1 MRAEQIVEYGA
12 PLQASEKETPAPQGT
27 EVLVKISRCG
37 VCHSDVHVHDG
48 FFHMGGGNKADI
60 RAGRKLPFTLG
71 HEIVGE
77 VVALGPE
84 ATGVALGARRL
95 VYPWIGCRECPT
107 CTRGLEHLCPRPRNL
122 GINVDGG
129 FATHVLVAHPR
140 YLLDYTGIP
149 EDIAGPYACSGLTAF
164 GAIKKVLPAGEGDPV
179 LILGA
184 GGVGMMGIQIFK
196 ALTGTAPYV
205 ADIDPRKREAALAA
219 GAAAVFDPTDE
230 KAVISE
236 IAKATGGC
244 HAVIDFVGAEATTR
258 IATKALRRGGQAVI
272 VGLFGGMYQLPI
284 PMFPWNGISVG
295 GSYVGSLAEME
306 ELLALVKAGKV
317 APIPVTLR
325 PLAEAGQSLADLAAG
340 KVVGRVVLTP

>member
-12 PLQASEKETPAPQGT
+12 SLQAADKAEPTPQGT
-27 EVLVKISRCG
+27 EVLVRISRCG

-48 FFHMGGGNKADI
+48 YFDMGGGTKADI
-60 RAGRKLPFTLG
+60 RGGRKLPFTLG

-77 VVALGPE
+77 VLAAGPE
-84 ATGVALGARRL
+84 AEGVKAGDRRV

-107 CTRGLEHLCPRPRNL
+107 CKRGLEHLCTKPRNL

-149 EDIAGPYACSGLTAF
+149 EDIAGPYACSGLTAY
-164 GAIKKVLPAGEGDPV
+164 GAIKKVLPAGKGDPV

-196 ALTGTAPYV
+196 ALTGEAPFV
-205 ADIDPRKREAALAA
+205 ADIDPKKRDAAMAA

-230 KAVISE
+230 RATLAE

-244 HAVIDFVGAEATTR
+244 HAVIDFVGAESTTR

-295 GSYVGSLAEME
+295 GSYVGSLEEMR
-306 ELLALVKAGKV
+306 ELLDLVKAGKV
-317 APIPVTLR
+317 APIPVDVR
-325 PLAEAGQSLADLAAG
+325 PLSAASQSLDDLKSG
-340 KVVGRVVLTP
+340 KVVGRVVLKP

>member
-12 PLQASEKETPAPQGT
+12 PLKTAETADPVPQGT
-27 EVLVKISRCG
+27 EVLVRISRCG

-48 FFHMGGGNKADI
+48 YFDMGGGNKADI

-77 VVALGPE
+77 VVAVGPE
-84 ATGVALGARRL
+84 ATGAKLGEKRL

-107 CTRGLEHLCPRPRNL
+107 CKRGLEHLCPKPRNI

-129 FATHVLVAHPR
+129 FATHVMVAHPR
-140 YLLDYTGIP
+140 YLLDYAGID
-149 EDIAGPYACSGLTAF
+149 ENIAGAYACSGLTAF
-164 GAIKKVLPAGEGDPV
+164 GAIRKILPAGAGDPV

-196 ALTGTAPYV
+196 ALTGQAPFV
-205 ADIDPRKREAALAA
+205 ADIDPKKREAALAA

-230 KAVISE
+230 KAALSE

-244 HAVIDFVGAEATTR
+244 HAVIDFVGAESTTR
-258 IATKALRRGGQAVI
+258 IATKALRRGGHAVI

-284 PMFPWNGISVG
+284 PMFPWNGISVS
-295 GSYVGSLAEME
+295 GSYVGSLEEMT

-317 APIPVTLR
+317 APIPVALR
-325 PLAEAGQSLADLAAG
+325 PLSEASRSLEDLKAG
-340 KVVGRVVLTP
+340 KVVGRVVLTA